1 MNYSIQLSKDF
12 KALKVW
18 MTIKTF
24 GYSKIQRSINND
36 IDMARYAYQIAKK
49 DPLFNLYTTQNYP
62 FFVLNIK
69 AISQIFLTH

>member
-24 GYSKIQRSINND
+24 GYNKIKNSIKND
-36 IDMARYAYQIAKK
+36 IEMAKYAYQIAKK
-49 DPLFNLYTTQNYP
+49 ILFFNLYTTQNYP

>member
-36 IDMARYAYQIAKK
+36 IDMAKYAYQIAKK
-49 DPLFNLYTTQNYP
+49 DPLFHIITP
-62 FFVLNIK
+62 FIYITSK
-69 AISQIFLTH
+69 